1 MTQNSTVDSD
11 VMPFTIRPATFEDN
25 RAVFD
30 IFQNAILDLGDR
42 LGVETISGGHDP
54 DARDSLWQRRKPLM
68 KHLTRTAESYW
79 VAEAGGQV
87 IGYARTLQRDDV
99 RQLSDFFV
107 LPARQ
112 SAGVGRAL
120 LQAALPADRPGKRV
134 IIATPDTR
142 AQIRYL
148 KSGVYPRFP
157 VHYFYKQAQ
166 PTSYET
172 YLTFEPMQ
180 PNQDLIEALNQI
192 DREVIGYA
200 RPVDHLWL
208 MRNRQGFVYK
218 RTNIPVGYGYIS
230 SSSGPFAALD
240 ASDYPA
246 ILAHAETLIATRNG
260 KFGVEVPLINQHAVD
275 YVLAHGF
282 HMEAF
287 YCNFMSSEPIGRYEN
302 YLVTSPSF
310 FS

>member
-1 MTQNSTVDSD
+1 MTQNRTADANIT
-11 VMPFTIRPATFEDN
+11 PFTIRPATFEDN
-25 RAVFD
+25 RAAFD
-30 IFQNAILDLGDR
+30 VFQNAVLDLGDR
-42 LGVETISGGHDP
+42 LGVETISGGHEP
-54 DARDSLWQRRKPLM
+54 DAQDALWQRRKPLM
-68 KHLTRTAESYW
+68 QHLTRTAESFW

-107 LPARQ
+107 RPGHQ

-120 LQAALPADRPGKRV
+120 LEAALPADRPGKRV

-142 AQIRYL
+142 AQVRYL

-166 PTSYET
+166 SLSYET
-172 YLTFEPMQ
+172 ELNFVPMQ
-180 PNQDLIEALNQI
+180 TDQEHIEALNQI
-192 DREVIGYA
+192 DRDVIGYA

-218 RTNIPVGYGYIS
+218 RANTAVGYGYVG
-230 SSSGPFAALD
+230 SSSGPFALLD
-240 ASDYPA
+240 AGDYPA
-246 ILAHAETLIATRNG
+246 VLAHAETLIATQNG
-260 KFGVEVPLINQHAVD
+260 KFGVEVPLINQRAVD

-282 HMEAF
+282 RMEAF
-287 YCNFMSSEPIGRYEN
+287 YCNFMTSEPFGHYEN